1 MTKSNGI
8 KDLKQAAKL
17 LNKHSP
23 DGESLAYINPEE
35 AKLLRSHGGTGIQT
49 LSGVPSYWSFPEWV
63 PFVGGDD
70 LTEVAGDVWNWAT
83 DRYKNKPASKDDK
96 GKTIPGQSGIGNL
109 AKDALSVW
117 GALKAKKD
125 QEGLNAAEM
134 EQFNKL
140 NQQLAAAETQFNVDT
155 DFGTQ
160 LKAPQ
165 NVPETIEDVSVFK
178 ETTGRPDMV
187 TTAVAEGGRIGY
199 SNGGYKNWLSSKGF
213 DDMMI
218 GMSGDEIIKLY
229 DSVRGTWSKAH
240 GGRIGYN
247 MGGIDTPF
255 QGIGAL
261 NPRMGYQMG
270 SPHGQ
275 AIPTFSEGVE
285 QMYES
290 GPAGVDTETINWERE
305 SPYGAI
311 ADLLKGTGV
320 QESETTDYN
329 TVPYPVIREKMKSY
343 AGMIGSDNIYDII
356 KIATQVGDKEF
367 VDYLRKTFTAEGNQ
381 WIEDPGMEWK
391 ESKQW
396 GALGAAHGGR
406 IGYGLGSKTAT
417 AYADPNKVVTGDP
430 KENLL
435 SYFSNKYSG
444 NEQGSSGDNF
454 MANMIPQSS
463 QGSQYQLL
471 NEYQNYVTE
480 VGEENAV
487 PFEEW
492 KASQVTGMPG
502 VVAAQG
508 GRIGYQKGTHPL
520 DDVAMQMFGMTFENL
535 NPLQQIVVSQ
545 SQSKAQGGRIGAEKG
560 GIMPLLDMGGME
572 KDYRQD
578 GGFVPIGRREKADD
592 VPARLSKNEFVFT
605 ADAVKAAGGGDIDEG
620 AQRMYNVMKNLEAG
634 GEISEQS
641 QGQG

>member
-1 MTKSNGI
+1 MAKSNGI
-8 KDLKQAAKL
+8 KSLKQAAKL
-17 LNKHSP
+17 LNKHAP

-35 AKLLRSHGGTGIQT
+35 AKVLRSRGGTGIQT
-49 LSGVPSYWSFPEWV
+49 LAGVPSYWSWDWLT
-63 PFVGGDD
+63 GDD
-70 LTEVAGDVWNWAT
+70 GLISKGTDLVGNVWDSVTGA
-83 DRYKNKPASKDDK
+83 YKDK
-96 GKTIPGQSGIGNL
+96 GIPHPTKIGETIIQPGRSIVN
-109 AKDALSVW
+109 DALSVW
-117 GALKAKKD
+117 GALRAKKD
-125 QEGLNAAEM
+125 QEGLNEAEM
-134 EQFNKL
+134 AQFNKL
-140 NQQLAAAETQFNVDT
+140 NEQLSAAKTEFDVST

-165 NVPETIEDVSVFK
+165 NVPETIEDVSTFTDVTLPTMK
-178 ETTGRPDMV
+178 
-187 TTAVAEGGRIGY
+187 TTAVAQ
-199 SNGGYKNWLSSKGF
+199 
-213 DDMMI
+213 
-218 GMSGDEIIKLY
+218 
-229 DSVRGTWSKAH
+229 

-247 MGGIDTPF
+247 LGGIDTPF

-406 IGYGLGSKTAT
+406 IG
-417 AYADPNKVVTGDP
+417 
-430 KENLL
+430 
-435 SYFSNKYSG
+435 
-444 NEQGSSGDNF
+444 
-454 MANMIPQSS
+454 
-463 QGSQYQLL
+463 
-471 NEYQNYVTE
+471 
-480 VGEENAV
+480 
-487 PFEEW
+487 
-492 KASQVTGMPG
+492 
-502 VVAAQG
+502 AAG
-508 GRIGYQKGTHPL
+508 
-520 DDVAMQMFGMTFENL
+520 
-535 NPLQQIVVSQ
+535 
-545 SQSKAQGGRIGAEKG
+545 G
-560 GIMPLLDMGGME
+560 GIMPLLNMGGME

-578 GGFVPIGRREKADD
+578 GGFVPIGRKEKAVD

-605 ADAVKAAGGGDIDEG
+605 ADAVRAAGGGDIDQG

-634 GEISEQS
+634 GQISRQS
-641 QGQG
+641 QGKR

>member
-8 KDLKQAAKL
+8 KSLKQAAKL
-17 LNKHSP
+17 LNRHAP
-23 DGESLAYINPEE
+23 DGESLAYINPDE
-35 AKLLRSHGGTGIQT
+35 AKLLRSHGGSGIQT
-49 LSGVPSYWSFPEWV
+49 LSTVPSYISLFGWDV
-63 PFVGGDD
+63 PFTKGIEMTG
-70 LTEVAGDVWNWAT
+70 T
-83 DRYKNKPASKDDK
+83 DILKKLNPYSQPDKPIYRDGVQVNAPRS
-96 GKTIPGQSGIGNL
+96 IVN
-109 AKDALSVW
+109 DALSVW
-117 GALKAKKD
+117 GALRAKKD
-125 QEGLNAAEM
+125 QEGLNEAEM
-134 EQFNKL
+134 AQFNKL
-140 NQQLAAAETQFNVDT
+140 NEQLSAAKTEFDVST

-165 NVPETIEDVSVFK
+165 NVPETIEDVSTFTDVTLPTMK
-178 ETTGRPDMV
+178 
-187 TTAVAEGGRIGY
+187 TTAVAQ
-199 SNGGYKNWLSSKGF
+199 
-213 DDMMI
+213 
-218 GMSGDEIIKLY
+218 
-229 DSVRGTWSKAH
+229 

-406 IGYGLGSKTAT
+406 IG
-417 AYADPNKVVTGDP
+417 
-430 KENLL
+430 
-435 SYFSNKYSG
+435 
-444 NEQGSSGDNF
+444 
-454 MANMIPQSS
+454 
-463 QGSQYQLL
+463 
-471 NEYQNYVTE
+471 
-480 VGEENAV
+480 
-487 PFEEW
+487 
-492 KASQVTGMPG
+492 
-502 VVAAQG
+502 AAG
-508 GRIGYQKGTHPL
+508 
-520 DDVAMQMFGMTFENL
+520 
-535 NPLQQIVVSQ
+535 
-545 SQSKAQGGRIGAEKG
+545 G
-560 GIMPLLDMGGME
+560 GIMPLLNMGGME

-578 GGFVPIGRREKADD
+578 GGFVPIGRKEKADD

-605 ADAVKAAGGGDIDEG
+605 ADAVRAAGGGDIDQG

-634 GEISEQS
+634 GQISQQS
-641 QGQG
+641 QGKR

>member
-8 KDLKQAAKL
+8 KSLKQAAKL
-17 LNKHSP
+17 LNKHAP

-35 AKLLRSHGGTGIQT
+35 GRVLRARGGSGIMT
-49 LSGVPSYWSFPEWV
+49 VAGVPTYGILDWITDTALPWV
-63 PFVGGDD
+63 GEKVGDLVGGRYSDQPA
-70 LTEVAGDVWNWAT
+70 VYKGDKMIERA
-83 DRYKNKPASKDDK
+83 
-96 GKTIPGQSGIGNL
+96 QSGLGNL
-109 AKDALSVW
+109 ARDAFSVW

-125 QEGLNAAEM
+125 QEGLNEAEM
-134 EQFNKL
+134 AQFNKL
-140 NQQLAAAETQFNVDT
+140 NAQLSAAKTELEVST

-165 NVPETIEDVSVFK
+165 NVPETIEDVSTFTDVTLPTMK
-178 ETTGRPDMV
+178 
-187 TTAVAEGGRIGY
+187 TTAVAQ
-199 SNGGYKNWLSSKGF
+199 
-213 DDMMI
+213 
-218 GMSGDEIIKLY
+218 
-229 DSVRGTWSKAH
+229 

-247 MGGIDTPF
+247 LGGIDTPF

-406 IGYGLGSKTAT
+406 IG
-417 AYADPNKVVTGDP
+417 
-430 KENLL
+430 
-435 SYFSNKYSG
+435 
-444 NEQGSSGDNF
+444 
-454 MANMIPQSS
+454 
-463 QGSQYQLL
+463 
-471 NEYQNYVTE
+471 
-480 VGEENAV
+480 
-487 PFEEW
+487 
-492 KASQVTGMPG
+492 
-502 VVAAQG
+502 AAG
-508 GRIGYQKGTHPL
+508 
-520 DDVAMQMFGMTFENL
+520 
-535 NPLQQIVVSQ
+535 
-545 SQSKAQGGRIGAEKG
+545 G
-560 GIMPLLDMGGME
+560 GIMPLLNMGGME

-578 GGFVPIGRREKADD
+578 GGFVPIGRKEKADD

-605 ADAVKAAGGGDIDEG
+605 ADAVRAAGGGDIDQG

-634 GEISEQS
+634 GQISQQS
-641 QGQG
+641 QGKR